1 MNEAIAEIARMTT
14 TKILELE
21 KSQPFL
27 KGTEL

>member
-1 MNEAIAEIARMTT
+1 MNEAIAEIACMMTMN
-14 TKILELE
+14 ILALE

>member
-1 MNEAIAEIARMTT
+1 MNEAIAEIARMMTM
-14 TKILELE
+14 KILALE